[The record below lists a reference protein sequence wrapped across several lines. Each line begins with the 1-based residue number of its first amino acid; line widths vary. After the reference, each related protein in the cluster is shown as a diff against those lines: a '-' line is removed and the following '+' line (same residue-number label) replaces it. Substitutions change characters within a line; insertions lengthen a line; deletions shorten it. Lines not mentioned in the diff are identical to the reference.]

1 MPKLNQL
8 SFVKKER
15 GLAQD
20 LFRKYHKEISKFGPL
35 SRKKVRFERGLWCSK
50 TVQIL
55 RFSAKNDKNLCNK

>member
-20 LFRKYHKEISKFGPL
+20 LFRKYHKEISKLGPL
-35 SRKKVRFERGLWCSK
+35 FRKKVQNARGLWCSN
-50 TVQIL
+50 TVQNL
-55 RFSAKNDKNLCNK
+55 GFSAKNDKNLCNK